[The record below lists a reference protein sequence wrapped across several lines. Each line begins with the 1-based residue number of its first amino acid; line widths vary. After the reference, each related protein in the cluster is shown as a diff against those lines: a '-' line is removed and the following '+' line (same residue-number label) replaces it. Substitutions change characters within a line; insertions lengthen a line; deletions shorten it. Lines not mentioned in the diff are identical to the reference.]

1 MTNIDFLIQ
10 NLEGGG
16 AERVIVN
23 ILNNLDEN
31 KFKSALFLVENKGS
45 YLKNLNKKIEIKIFN
60 NFFKNRKLDFILNLF
75 KIFYI
80 LNKKKKSIIF
90 SQYHPGKILGLIAPI
105 FFKNRK
111 IIYRETN
118 IPQEINNVNE
128 SSIKILDRLFY
139 KYGIKNFNKIIVQS
153 LDMKKMLLSIDNSL
167 ERKIILINNPVD
179 IEFIEEEIKDKEIM
193 RDNKKLNLITIG
205 RLNKQ
210 KGYDLLINTLGKIE
224 NKNFVLNILGI
235 GKEEEKLKKIVKE
248 NNLQEQVFFL
258 GFKHNPY
265 KYLVNSDFYISSSR
279 FEGFPNAVLEA
290 NACGVPVIA
299 NNYKGGIS
307 EIILK
312 NINGEIID
320 IIDHIQLEKALQKK
334 YNSEEIKKS
343 ILKRYDTKV
352 IVKKYEKLFEKMENE
367 K

>member
-1 MTNIDFLIQ
+1 MKEINFLVQ

-23 ILNNLDEN
+23 ILNHLDEN
-31 KFKSALFLVENKGS
+31 KFKSTLFLIENKGS
-45 YLKNLNKKIEIKIFN
+45 YLKNLNKKIKIKTFN
-60 NFFKNRKLDFILNLF
+60 NFFKNRRLDFILNLF

-80 LNKKKKSIIF
+80 LNKKKEAIIF

-179 IEFIEEEIKDKEIM
+179 VKFIEEEIKDKKII

-205 RLNKQ
+205 RLSSQ

-224 NKNFVLNILGI
+224 NKNFVLRILGI
-235 GKEEEKLKKIVKE
+235 GKEEDKLKKIVKE
-248 NNLQEQVFFL
+248 NKLQEQVFFL
-258 GFKHNPY
+258 GFKSNPY

-290 NACGVPVIA
+290 NTCGVPVIA
-299 NNYKGGIS
+299 NNYKGGIN

-320 IIDHIQLEKALQKK
+320 ITDNIQLEKALQKK
-334 YNSEEIKKS
+334 YNSKEIKKS
-343 ILKRYDTKV
+343 VKDRYS
-352 IVKKYEKLFEKMENE
+352 IEIIIYKYEKLFEEMSDK